1 MAVWVPVLASALSP
15 KLSKL
20 KQKIFKSPSYKDKEN
35 QTGDKE
41 KKKKKAVTEKW
52 SLIKQIKEH
61 WTLSW

>member
-35 QTGDKE
+35 QTGDK
-41 KKKKKAVTEKW
+41 KKKKKGSDREVITD
-52 SLIKQIKEH
+52 
-61 WTLSW
+61 